1 MKNYSSVLIIYN
13 PNAMRGKIDEFM
25 PKIKQR
31 LLLRY
36 DVVDCMTSP
45 KIDGALELSM
55 KHAGKYDI
63 VVSCGGDGTLHQV
76 VNGIIKSGHN
86 PLIGILPYGTCNDV
100 ASTLKIPKNLD
111 KAIDCLLRLNTTK
124 YDLLFDGSNY
134 ITYSLATGYLTRSTY
149 SATNN
154 SKRKFGR
161 FAYFLN
167 ALKYVFKFKS
177 LPLTVTVD
185 GERIHGKFIYCMLI
199 NSEYAGG
206 FRLNK
211 GEDLANERTKLVLI
225 KKTKALGGF
234 INFFKLFFFGV
245 NSIKKSKNV
254 IVMDAKNVV
263 IENHSNAPFTMDG
276 EKLNFLKKELSANYQ
291 ITFIKK

>member
-1 MKNYSSVLIIYN
+1 
-13 PNAMRGKIDEFM
+13 MRGKIDEFM

-45 KIDGALELSM
+45 KTDGALELSM

-76 VNGIIKSGHN
+76 VNGVIKNGHN
-86 PLIGILPYGTCNDV
+86 PLIGILPFGTCNDV

-124 YDLLFDGSNY
+124 YDLLFDGTNY
-134 ITYSLATGYLTRSTY
+134 ISYSLATGYLTNSTY

-167 ALKYVFKFKS
+167 ALKYVFKCKS
-177 LPLTVTVD
+177 LPLTVTID
-185 GERIHGKFIYCMLI
+185 NERIHGKFIYCMLI
-199 NSEYAGG
+199 NGEYAGG

-211 GEDLANERTKLVLI
+211 NENLANEKVKVVLI

-234 INFFKLFFFGV
+234 INFFKMFFFGLR
-245 NSIKKSKNV
+245 SIRKSKNV
-254 IVMDAKNVV
+254 IVMDANDII

-276 EKLNFLKKELSANYQ
+276 EKVNFLKKELSANYQ
-291 ITFIKK
+291 ITFIKN